1 MTRKLFGE
9 ILNSLKIMIIEMA
22 SPAVEKYTPAPGPR
36 RILDD
41 KIPWGFGVKNPPS
54 PRGRG
59 QEIYNRN
66 ITDINL

>member
-54 PRGRG
+54 PGAGDRRYIIGIL
-59 QEIYNRN
+59 Q
-66 ITDINL
+66 T